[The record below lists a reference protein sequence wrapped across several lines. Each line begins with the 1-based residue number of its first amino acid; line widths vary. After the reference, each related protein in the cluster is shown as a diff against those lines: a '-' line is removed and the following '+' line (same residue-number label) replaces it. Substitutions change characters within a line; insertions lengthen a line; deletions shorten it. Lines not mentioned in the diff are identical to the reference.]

1 MLDSVVKVLYEL
13 DAKIFEHIA
22 NSKLTPMQSS
32 RIFVSTEEK
41 DVRNALSPA
50 PGIYVESNLA
60 SDYII
65 KFIYI
70 LVEQF
75 GLSESD
81 LVIQLKEK

>member
-1 MLDSVVKVLYEL
+1 MRD
-13 DAKIFEHIA
+13 
-22 NSKLTPMQSS
+22 
-32 RIFVSTEEK
+32 
-41 DVRNALSPA
+41 ALSPA

-70 LVEQF
+70 LIDRF

-81 LVIQLKEK
+81 LKIHLKEKK